1 MGMKARLAQSF
12 RHAFAVKSEAKP
24 LTADERAL
32 LDHIATKVVAR
43 RMETPMV
50 LLLESVGPM
59 NFLGSQALHALSPLL
74 NLVGRAEETD
84 RIAQVL
90 ERRDS
95 LQQLITLI
103 EAKSGKTPSTSPRR
117 DG

>member
-1 MGMKARLAQSF
+1 MSLKTRFTQSF

-24 LTADERAL
+24 LTAEELSL

-43 RMETPMV
+43 RMETPMI

-74 NLVGRAEETD
+74 NLVGHAEDTD

-95 LQQLITLI
+95 MQQLVTLI
-103 EAKSGKTPSTSPRR
+103 ESKSGKTSPRSHA
-117 DG
+117 

>member
-1 MGMKARLAQSF
+1 MGLKARIAQSF
-12 RHAFAVKSEAKP
+12 RHAFAVKSEAKS
-24 LTADERAL
+24 LTAEELAL

-59 NFLGSQALHALSPLL
+59 NFLGSQALHALSPLI

-95 LQQLITLI
+95 IQQLITLI

>member
-1 MGMKARLAQSF
+1 MSLKARLAQSF

-24 LTADERAL
+24 LTAEEVAL
-32 LDHIATKVVAR
+32 LDHIASKVVAR

-59 NFLGSQALHALSPLL
+59 NFLGSQALHALSPLI
-74 NLVGRAEETD
+74 NLVGRAEDTD

-103 EAKSGKTPSTSPRR
+103 ETKSGKISSRSNA
-117 DG
+117 

>member
-1 MGMKARLAQSF
+1 MGLKARLARSF

-24 LTADERAL
+24 LTAEELSL

-59 NFLGSQALHALSPLL
+59 NFLGSQALHALSPLI
-74 NLVGRAEETD
+74 NLVGRAEDTD
-84 RIAQVL
+84 RVAQVL

-95 LQQLITLI
+95 IQQLITLI
-103 EAKSGKTPSTSPRR
+103 ETKSGKTSSRSNA
-117 DG
+117 

>member
-1 MGMKARLAQSF
+1 MGLKARLAQSF

>member
-1 MGMKARLAQSF
+1 
-12 RHAFAVKSEAKP
+12 VKPDAAP

-59 NFLGSQALHALSPLL
+59 NFLGSQALHALSPLIKL
-74 NLVGRAEETD
+74 LGSAAETD

-90 ERRDS
+90 ERRES
-95 LQQLITLI
+95 IQELITLI
-103 EAKSGKTPSTSPRR
+103 DAKSGKPSSRSY
-117 DG
+117 G

>member
-1 MGMKARLAQSF
+1 MSLKARLAQLF

-24 LTADERAL
+24 LTAEERAL

-43 RMETPMV
+43 RMDTPMV

-59 NFLGSQALHALSPLL
+59 NFLGSQALHALSPLI

-84 RIAQVL
+84 RIAHVL

-95 LQQLITLI
+95 IQQLITLI
-103 EAKSGKTPSTSPRR
+103 ETKSGKTSSRS
-117 DG
+117 DA

>member
-1 MGMKARLAQSF
+1 MGMRARLAQSF

-24 LTADERAL
+24 LTANERAL